1 MWAKSEGA
9 PGVSMCLAIPMKL
22 IERDEFEG
30 TVVLEGV
37 KRRIS
42 MMLLPEAEEGD
53 HVLVHAGY
61 AIGVVDEEQARE
73 TLALLEEFSD
83 AMREL

>member
-1 MWAKSEGA
+1 
-9 PGVSMCLAIPMKL
+9 MCLAIPMKL
-22 IERDEFEG
+22 VERDEFEG
-30 TVVLEGV
+30 RVVLDGV
-37 KRRIS
+37 ERRIS
-42 MMLLPEAEEGD
+42 LMLLPEAEVGD

-73 TLALLEEFSD
+73 TLAILEQYGD